1 MWKLRHICIH
11 CLMQYVHQV
20 AQSVFASYHCF
31 FVSFNSMTNKIS
43 FLSAHSF
50 RLIFPSSVSVVL
62 RLFSLQTVHMFLLL
76 KSISDQFCL
85 FSSCFHDKIRLL
97 FWQTAAVFWCSRGES
112 SSAEDHEMDVWDSN
126 SDLQVVE
133 DFQDNATVCGFA
145 NGCRLS
151 VYLDDC
157 GCRPS
162 I

>member
-1 MWKLRHICIH
+1 MSIEL
-11 CLMQYVHQV
+11 
-20 AQSVFASYHCF
+20 QSVFASFRCL

-43 FLSAHSF
+43 SLSAHF

-62 RLFSLQTVHMFLLL
+62 KLFSLQTVHTFLLL
-76 KSISDQFCL
+76 KSTSDQFCL
-85 FSSCFHDKIRLL
+85 FSSCFHDKISLL
-97 FWQTAAVFWCSRGES
+97 LWQNRSGLWCSRGES
-112 SSAEDHEMDVWDSN
+112 SSADDHEMDVWDSN

-133 DFQDNATVCGFA
+133 DFQDNATVSGFA

-151 VYLDDC
+151 VYLHDC